1 MTQHALTIGVVG
13 LGFGRAH
20 IPAFQ
25 ANGCRVVAV
34 CQRDVVGAKA
44 VADRYGVPHVF
55 ERWEEMLERAKPELV
70 VIATLPHLHRAIAVR
85 ALASGAHVLC
95 EKPLAMTRAEAEAMM
110 DAARRAGR
118 VGMTCFNWRFAA
130 AMQELHSRVT
140 EGALGRVFHLA
151 LRWFGSRWAD
161 EKAAATWR
169 MDRAQAG
176 HGAMGDMGVHLVD
189 LVRWTFGEFRRV
201 SAHTGIA
208 YPSRSAPGRRGLL
221 HRARRAGLRRAG
233 DADREP
239 RRARGERTHARG
251 VRDARCNELSPGS
264 RQRALVGGRATPDLR
279 RRPRARGAPHRSPAA
294 GGRQRPARRHGP
306 GPDRAARR
314 GSAGGNPDR
323 DDAVAVVRGRVA
335 RTGSSRR
342 DSRVRGAGR
351 LGRGP
356 AVMSRLS
363 SRVSPEF
370 QRYNPTSQ
378 PARPPASTTTTGGS
392 QRAARTTVAAVARAV
407 VTQSCT
413 AARASVYTPAAMRPM
428 PTGAS
433 ARSAASAHGRPR
445 SRSHRRATT
454 AASNEVG
461 RNMATPATRAP
472 TKPWA
477 R

>member
-1 MTQHALTIGVVG
+1 MTQHALTVGVVG

-44 VADRYGVPHVF
+44 VAYRSGVPHVF

-70 VIATLPHLHRAIAVR
+70 VIATPPHLHRVIAVR

-208 YPSRSAPGRRGLL
+208 YPSRSAPGVSRPPDAEDYCTVLGELDSGAQVTL
-221 HRARRAGLRRAG
+221 IASRAA
-233 DADREP
+233 
-239 RRARGERTHARG
+239 HG
-251 VRDARCNELSPGS
+251 VNEHTLEAFG
-264 RQRALVGGRATPDLR
+264 T
-279 RRPRARGAPHRSPAA
+279 RGAMSY
-294 GGRQRPARRHGP
+294 
-306 GPDRAARR
+306 
-314 GSAGGNPDR
+314 
-323 DDAVAVVRGRVA
+323 
-335 RTGSSRR
+335 
-342 DSRVRGAGR
+342 R
-351 LGRGP
+351 LGRGSARWWEGELRQTSGGGLEPVVPRTAPPPLAGAGERVHARGHGAEAGGRERPLGRERPGP
-356 AVMSRLS
+356 AAQPL
-363 SRVSPEF
+363 P
-370 QRYNPTSQ
+370 
-378 PARPPASTTTTGGS
+378 PARDDGGQQRGRQEHGDPRHKGADEAVGAVADEHRDEHVGAGRELREGVAVHELAGGHPPVAPYDLTLHLGEHPEPPA
-392 QRAARTTVAAVARAV
+392 
-407 VTQSCT
+407 
-413 AARASVYTPAAMRPM
+413 
-428 PTGAS
+428 
-433 ARSAASAHGRPR
+433 HGDEAEPEQRPR
-445 SRSHRRATT
+445 ETEAIRHHPFR
-454 AASNEVG
+454 G
-461 RNMATPATRAP
+461 PLHH
-472 TKPWA
+472 KP
-477 R
+477 

>member
-55 ERWEEMLERAKPELV
+55 ERWEEMLEQAKPEIV
-70 VIATLPHLHRAIAVR
+70 VIATPPHLHRVIAVR

-95 EKPLAMTRAEAEAMM
+95 EKPLAMTRAEAEAMV

-151 LRWFGSRWAD
+151 LRWLGSRWAD

-169 MDRAQAG
+169 MDRA
-176 HGAMGDMGVHLVD
+176 
-189 LVRWTFGEFRRV
+189 
-201 SAHTGIA
+201 
-208 YPSRSAPGRRGLL
+208 
-221 HRARRAGLRRAG
+221 
-233 DADREP
+233 
-239 RRARGERTHARG
+239 
-251 VRDARCNELSPGS
+251 
-264 RQRALVGGRATPDLR
+264 LVGGRAAPDLG

-363 SRVSPEF
+363 SCVSPEF

-378 PARPPASTTTTGGS
+378 PAKPPASTTTTGGS
-392 QRAARTTVAAVARAV
+392 QRAARTAVAAVARAV

-433 ARSAASAHGRPR
+433 ARSVASAHGRPR

>member
-1 MTQHALTIGVVG
+1 MTQYALTVGVVG

-34 CQRDVVGAKA
+34 CQRDVAGAKA

-55 ERWEEMLERAKPELV
+55 ERWEEMLERATPELV
-70 VIATLPHLHRAIAVR
+70 VIATPPHLHRVIAVR

-95 EKPLAMTRAEAEAMM
+95 EKPLAMTRAEAEAMV

-130 AMQELHSRVT
+130 AMQELHSRVA
-140 EGALGRVFHLA
+140 EGALGRILHLA
-151 LRWFGSRWAD
+151 LRWLGARWAD

-189 LVRWTFGEFRRV
+189 LVRWSFGEFRRV

-208 YPSRSAPGRRGLL
+208 YPSRSAPGVSRPPDAEDYCTVLGELASGAQVTL
-221 HRARRAGLRRAG
+221 IASRAA
-233 DADREP
+233 
-239 RRARGERTHARG
+239 HG
-251 VRDARCNELSPGS
+251 VNEHTLEAFG
-264 RQRALVGGRATPDLR
+264 T
-279 RRPRARGAPHRSPAA
+279 RGAMSY
-294 GGRQRPARRHGP
+294 
-306 GPDRAARR
+306 
-314 GSAGGNPDR
+314 
-323 DDAVAVVRGRVA
+323 
-335 RTGSSRR
+335 
-342 DSRVRGAGR
+342 R
-351 LGRGP
+351 LGRGTGWK
-356 AVMSRLS
+356 
-363 SRVSPEF
+363 VST
-370 QRYNPTSQ
+370 PTSR

-413 AARASVYTPAAMRPM
+413 AERASVYTPAAMRPM

-454 AASNEVG
+454 AASSEVG